1 MTITREEHGAL
12 RAGRITGSI
21 AQRIMTSSRTA
32 WNTIARDLRNPR
44 PFYSVEDTPNMPA
57 PLAWGQ
63 IHEKQATA
71 RFWDRHPEYDVWDP
85 KFLYWHD
92 PTDRVRV
99 RHFGY
104 SPDRLLSRTWTDTPI
119 GGLETKCPYDGEVH
133 LEVLRARCVPNWCKW
148 QIYHGMW
155 VSDLE
160 DWWFV
165 SYDPRVEADGLD
177 YFECRVIPSAQ
188 DMTRL
193 RSTLDEFLTGF
204 TMGQRFTPLEPDAAA
219 LDRMF

>member
-1 MTITREEHGAL
+1 MSLSREQHAAI

-21 AQRIMTSSRTA
+21 VQRIMTSSRTA

-63 IHEKQATA
+63 THEPGAA
-71 RFWDRHPEYDVWDP
+71 SAFWERHPEYDVWDP
-85 KFLYWHD
+85 TFLYWHD

-104 SPDRLLSRTWTDTPI
+104 SPDRLISPAGFDTPS
-119 GGLETKCPYDGEVH
+119 GGLETKCPYDQQVHMEV
-133 LEVLRARCVPNWCKW
+133 VRGRTVPGWAKW
-148 QIYHGMW
+148 QVYWGMT

-165 SYDPRVEADGLD
+165 SFDPRVQDD
-177 YFECRVIPSAQ
+177 RWRYFECRVIPDPKDLAK
-188 DMTRL
+188 L
-193 RSTLDEFLTGF
+193 RTTVDEFLEGF
-204 TMGQRFTPLEPDAAA
+204 TMGERFTPLAPNAAD
-219 LDRMF
+219 LDKMF

>member
-1 MTITREEHGAL
+1 MITREEHGAL

-44 PFYSVEDTPNMPA
+44 PFFQLEDTPNMPE
-57 PLAWGQ
+57 PLAHGQ
-63 IHEKQATA
+63 RYEKQAA
-71 RFWDRHPEYDVWDP
+71 GEFWDRHPEYDVWDP

-92 PTDRVRV
+92 ATDRIRV
-99 RHFGY
+99 RHLGY
-104 SPDRLLSRTWTDTPI
+104 SPDRLLSKAGFDTPS
-119 GGLETKCPYDGEVH
+119 GGLETKCPYDEQVHMEV
-133 LEVLRARCVPNWCKW
+133 VRGRCVPVWCKW

-165 SYDPRVEADGLD
+165 SFDPRVEDEGWR
-177 YFECRVIPSAQ
+177 YFECRVIPDPK
-188 DMTRL
+188 DMARL
-193 RSTLDEFLTGF
+193 RTTIDEFMQGF
-204 TMGQRFTPLEPDAAA
+204 IMGERFTPLEPKAADF
-219 LDRMF
+219 DRMF

>member
-1 MTITREEHGAL
+1 MITREEHGAL

-44 PFYSVEDTPNMPA
+44 PFYSVEDTPHMPP

-63 IHEKQATA
+63 TYERQAA
-71 RFWDRHPEYDVWDP
+71 ALFWDHHPEYDLWDP

-92 PTDRVRV
+92 PSDRVRV

-104 SPDRLLSRTWTDTPI
+104 SPDRLISPAGFDTPS
-119 GGLETKCPYDGEVH
+119 GGLETKCPYDQQVHMEV
-133 LEVLRARCVPNWCKW
+133 VRGRCVPVWAKW
-148 QIYHGMW
+148 QVYWGMT
-155 VSDLE
+155 VSDLP

-165 SYDPRVEADGLD
+165 SFDPRVEDERWR
-177 YFECRVIPSAQ
+177 YFECRVIP
-188 DMTRL
+188 DPKDLERL
-193 RSTLDEFLTGF
+193 RSTVNEFLEGF
-204 TMGQRFTPLEPDAAA
+204 TMEQRFTPLDPTAAD